1 LRRALTLSDQ
11 GSRILV
17 FWLCAALDVALI
29 LPGLGLILRVWGVPS
44 SSIGLWTG
52 NLLHGFEVGNIHFSL
67 GDIALAAIVFV
78 GFLTL
83 TRILQRL
90 LSDKLLPQTRLDQ
103 GVRHSLAAMVG
114 YLGFVLAGAFAVSA
128 LGLNLANLAII
139 AGALSVGIGF
149 GLQNIVN
156 NFVSGLILLIERPIK
171 VGDWVVVGQHQG
183 YVTRISVRATEIE
196 TFERA
201 SVIVPN
207 SELLSSAVVNWTHR
221 DKYGRVDIKV
231 GVAYGSDTA
240 KVRDILLACARENRQ
255 ILAWPQPY
263 VLFRRFGNDGLEFEL
278 RGYVSDVE
286 KSGLISSDLHFAVD
300 KEFRGAGIEIPFAQ
314 RDLRVRNVGEIARA
328 IAAATNGAPSAPR
341 ADQRDGVASAHPPGR
356 RS

>member
-1 LRRALTLSDQ
+1 
-11 GSRILV
+11 
-17 FWLCAALDVALI
+17 
-29 LPGLGLILRVWGVPS
+29 
-44 SSIGLWTG
+44 
-52 NLLHGFEVGNIHFSL
+52 
-67 GDIALAAIVFV
+67 
-78 GFLTL
+78 
-83 TRILQRL
+83 
-90 LSDKLLPQTRLDQ
+90 
-103 GVRHSLAAMVG
+103 
-114 YLGFVLAGAFAVSA
+114 
-128 LGLNLANLAII
+128 
-139 AGALSVGIGF
+139 
-149 GLQNIVN
+149 
-156 NFVSGLILLIERPIK
+156 
-171 VGDWVVVGQHQG
+171 VVVGQHLG

-300 KEFRGAGIEIPFAQ
+300 KEFRDAGIEIPFAQ
-314 RDLRVRNVGEIARA
+314 RDLRIRNVGEIARA
-328 IAAATNGAPSAPR
+328 IAAAANGAPSAPR
-341 ADQRDGVASAHPPGR
+341 ADQRDGVASAHPPSR
-356 RS
+356 RG